1 VEEMVNLEFCLTVM
15 LKFPLASAVVALLVP
30 VSVTVANGMGV
41 PFSSLTVPVIVRDWP
56 NANVQSNIS
65 TDSSDAIFLM

>member
-1 VEEMVNLEFCLTVM
+1 MGV
-15 LKFPLASAVVALLVP
+15 PAS
-30 VSVTVANGMGV
+30 SVTVPV
-41 PFSSLTVPVIVRDWP
+41 TVRVWP